1 MKKTLAVAAVLA
13 AFAGSAAADVTVYG
27 ALDTALVYKHTSS
40 GMAAGKAVAA
50 DRVAMKANG
59 EETNRIG
66 FKGTEKVSDDLTVG
80 FKLEA
85 EFDSDTG
92 ASSKTLMAREALVYA
107 KTAYGEFGFGRTGS
121 LGASTGSYAFLGG
134 GNTGWGGGVHGVL
147 DNGFI
152 LKGKASRLD
161 NAITYV
167 SPKFAGV
174 TLYAQIAS
182 ANDATNGNEYTHTA
196 DRYYAVG
203 AKYAAG
209 AFNAGLVATVQDYN
223 QALAKVAAD
232 EAVVVSGF
240 ANYDF
245 GVAKV
250 ALSGQ
255 YYDKLSAAKAND
267 EEFWEFD
274 SATGEA
280 VQDEDYEHK
289 EATAGVKGYG
299 LTAAVVAPVA
309 GGTLNVGLGYGEQEA
324 VAGGKDKEFY
334 SVGTKYVYKLS
345 KQTALYAGLGYTAT
359 KVKADK
365 SADEEVTALA
375 GLYHTF

>member
-27 ALDTALVYKHTSS
+27 ALDTALVFTHTE
-40 GMAAGKAVAA
+40 GANT
-50 DRVAMKANG
+50 VAMKANG
-59 EETNRIG
+59 EETNRVG
-66 FKGTEKVSDDLTVG
+66 FKGSEKVSDDLTVG

-92 ASSKTLMAREALVYA
+92 AASKTLMKREALVYA

-152 LKGKASRLD
+152 LAGKDSRTD
-161 NAITYV
+161 NTITYV
-167 SPKFAGV
+167 SPKMAGV
-174 TLYAQIAS
+174 TLYAQVAS
-182 ANDATNGNEYTHTA
+182 EDGDSEFTHTA
-196 DRYYAVG
+196 DRFYAVG

-209 AFNAGLVATVQDYN
+209 AFNAGLVATVKDYK
-223 QALAKVAAD
+223 QATDLEVAD
-232 EAVVVSGF
+232 EATVVSAY

-250 ALSGQ
+250 AVAGQ
-255 YYDKLSAAKAND
+255 YYDHLKAAAST
-267 EEFWEFD
+267 EEDPADFGYKGF
-274 SATGEA
+274 
-280 VQDEDYEHK
+280 
-289 EATAGVKGYG
+289 GV
-299 LTAAVVAPVA
+299 TTAVVAPVA
-309 GGTLNVGLGYGEQEA
+309 GGTLNVGLGYGEKEA
-324 VAGGKDKEFY
+324 VAGDEEVELY

-345 KQTALYAGLGYTAT
+345 KQTALYAALGYTAEKDKAT
-359 KVKADK
+359 KH
-365 SADEEVTALA
+365 ADEVVTALA